1 VKVGKF
7 LFVSGQLAID
17 PETGRIVANGIR
29 AQTASVM
36 ENIKEILRAAGYN
49 LSDIVQSNVLPVV
62 DVAVQRI

>member
-36 ENIKEILRAAGYN
+36 ENIKEILRAAG
-49 LSDIVQSNVLPVV
+49 SI
-62 DVAVQRI
+62 